1 MATSAR
7 RVLILGLVAA
17 LAGAGLATATTNA
30 RFTDADDSGS
40 TIGTDTLSPPTSLVA
55 TGGTLATLTWIP
67 SVDVAT
73 TGYEIRRSP
82 TSGSGYALV
91 GTATPGTATG
101 GTDVPATAG
110 AYFYVVRSVFQNWR
124 SVDSNEASAIII
136 LGPATT
142 GFRSC
147 AAGTSTPTTGGDGDG
162 YETNPDD
169 TCIDD
174 GIVATDGATGTT
186 GRSAACSNLA
196 NDRHVFRDFAF
207 GLPGT
212 IASIDGIEIQ
222 ADLGLNNNGGLSR
235 LCVEL
240 SPDGGATWTAAKAVT
255 MSSSAL
261 TTYLFGSAGDLWGRT
276 WTAAEFADATF
287 RVRLTDA
294 TTQPN
299 KDYRLDYLGVQ
310 VSYTP

>member
-1 MATSAR
+1 VATSAR
-7 RVLILGLVAA
+7 RVLLVGLVIV
-17 LAGAGLATATTNA
+17 LAGAGIATATTTA
-30 RFTDADDSGS
+30 RFSDADNSGIA
-40 TIGTDTLSPPTSLVA
+40 IGTDTLSPPTSLAA
-55 TGGTLATLTWIP
+55 TGGSSATLTWIP
-67 SVDVAT
+67 SVDVVT
-73 TGYEIRRSP
+73 TGYEIRRSA

-101 GTDVPATAG
+101 GTDAPGVAG
-110 AYFYVVRSVFQNWR
+110 TYYYVVRSAFQNWR
-124 SVDSNEASAIII
+124 SVDSNEASAIITF
-136 LGPATT
+136 GPTTT

-147 AAGTSTPTTGGDGDG
+147 TAGTSAATTGGDGDG

-169 TCIDD
+169 ACIGD
-174 GIVATDGATGTT
+174 GIVATDTGTGTT
-186 GRSAACSNLA
+186 GRSAVCSNLA

-207 GLPGT
+207 GLPGSV
-212 IASIDGIEIQ
+212 ASIDGIEVQ
-222 ADLGLNNNGGLSR
+222 ADLGLNNNGGTSR

-240 SPDGGATWTAAKAVT
+240 SPDGGATWTAAKALT
-255 MSSSAL
+255 MSAAAQ
-261 TTYLFGSAGDLWGRT
+261 TTYLFGSAADLWGRT

-299 KDYRLDYLGVQ
+299 KDYRLDYLAVQ